1 VALDAVLTGSSD
13 IGSTGEI
20 GGLARWDKGGKL
32 YVTSYR
38 VTSRQQMGLAARQEI
53 KQPEDLL
60 GKIVGFLRASG
71 GHYYFG
77 RYVKK
82 SNLTCSSVLPH
93 NPPPSVHL
101 RGAQLPS
108 KNRRGFS
115 TVSWW
120 MSWSEAPSPL
130 RWGSTRREMNV

>member
-1 VALDAVLTGSSD
+1 MALDAVLTGSSD
-13 IGSTGEI
+13 IGSTSEI

-32 YVTSYR
+32 YVTSYG
-38 VTSRQQMGLAARQEI
+38 VTSRQQMGLVARQEI

-60 GKIVGFLRASG
+60 GKTVGFLRPSG

-93 NPPPSVHL
+93 NPPSPGHL

-115 TVSWW
+115 TVIWW
-120 MSWSEAPSPL
+120 MSWSEAPNSL
-130 RWGSTRREMNV
+130 RRGSTRREMNV